1 MNKIL
6 PVSLLLILNIA
17 CYQNSF
23 AHGGGSSYKFD
34 KEDNSV
40 DHEAVKKADEEKE
53 AQDDWGTFMNSIDK
67 QTKKAENSSE
77 PNATDK

>member
-1 MNKIL
+1 MKKIL
-6 PVSLLLILNIA
+6 PASLLIVLNLA

-40 DHEAVKKADEEKE
+40 DHEAEKKAAEEKE
-53 AQDDWGTFMNSIDK
+53 AKDDWGSFMNSIDK
-67 QTKKAENSSE
+67 QSKKTEDSSE
-77 PNATDK
+77 PGSINK